1 MQRSD
6 GLRPRQSVA
15 RVARGAVLVLAVQAL
30 AAGGPAAVCG
40 AEKFAPQQ
48 GVLPVLP
55 PADAILLY
63 GSESDGTGRFV
74 AMDGGP
80 SNWKAE
86 DGVLEVTR
94 SPGHANH
101 AVSSVHFRD
110 ADIHAEFATVE
121 RAKGNSGLYIHGH
134 FEMQILNSFGVDD
147 FTIEDEGSLY
157 RFAPPLVNASRPVGE
172 WQVYDIR
179 FRAPRHDADGK
190 VTEPGSITAWL
201 NGQLVQ
207 DGVTFEEPRSPY
219 IPYRHGV
226 TDYLRGV
233 EKSLQTT
240 GAGPLFLQDHGA
252 PVRFRNVWIRPLDD
266 KAADYTPAR

>member
-1 MQRSD
+1 MQRMKAV
-6 GLRPRQSVA
+6 GMRQSGDPILHGSLFAVA
-15 RVARGAVLVLAVQAL
+15 LLAMVASSPRAV
-30 AAGGPAAVCG
+30 PAA
-40 AEKFAPQQ
+40 EDFAPQQ
-48 GVLPVLP
+48 HTLPVEP
-55 PADAILLY
+55 PADAICLF
-63 GSESDGTGRFV
+63 GEASEGTGHFL

-86 DGVLEVTR
+86 GGVLEVTR

-101 AVSSVHFRD
+101 AVSNVHFRD

-121 RAKGNSGLYIHGH
+121 QAKGNSGLYIHGH
-134 FEMQILNSFGVDD
+134 FEMQIMNSFGVDE

-172 WQVYDIR
+172 WQGYDIR
-179 FRAPRHDADGK
+179 FRAPRHDAEGK
-190 VTEPGSITAWL
+190 VTEPGTITAWL
-201 NGQLVQ
+201 NGQKVQ
-207 DGVTFEEPRSPY
+207 DGVTFDVPRSPY

-233 EKSLQTT
+233 EKSLKAT

-252 PVRFRNVWIRPLDD
+252 PVKFRNVWIRPLDD
-266 KAADYTPAR
+266 RAAEYKPAG

>member
-1 MQRSD
+1 MQLSA
-6 GLRPRQSVA
+6 LRRGWQAVGIVA
-15 RVARGAVLVLAVQAL
+15 VAMVLIASFGAQPT
-30 AAGGPAAVCG
+30 AAADA
-40 AEKFAPQQ
+40 FAPNQAT
-48 GVLPVLP
+48 LPVVP
-55 PADAILLY
+55 PDEAIVLF
-63 GSESDGTGRFV
+63 GPESEGTGQFV
-74 AMDGGP
+74 AMDGGA

-101 AVSSVHFRD
+101 AVSSIHFRD
-110 ADIHAEFATVE
+110 ADIHAEFKTVE
-121 RAKGNSGLYIHGH
+121 QAKGNSGLYIHGH
-134 FEMQILNSFGVDD
+134 FEMQVLNSFGVED

-179 FRAPRHDADGK
+179 FRAPRHDADGN

-207 DGVTFEEPRSPY
+207 DGVTFEKPRSPY

-233 EKSLQTT
+233 EKSLKAT

-252 PVRFRNVWIRPLDD
+252 PVQFRNVWIRPLDD
-266 KAADYTPAR
+266 AAGEYTPAG

>member
-1 MQRSD
+1 MRWMKAETAWHL
-6 GLRPRQSVA
+6 GHGRM
-15 RVARGAVLVLAVQAL
+15 RGAAVAVALLALLVSWPLGVT
-30 AAGGPAAVCG
+30 
-40 AEKFAPQQ
+40 AEDAFAPKQAT
-48 GVLPVLP
+48 LPVEP
-55 PADAILLY
+55 PADAIVLFNA
-63 GSESDGTGRFV
+63 ESDGTGRFV
-74 AMDGGP
+74 AMDGSP

-86 DGVLEVTR
+86 GGVLEVTR

-101 AVSSVHFRD
+101 AVSTVHFRD

-121 RAKGNSGLYIHGH
+121 QAKGNSGLYIHGH
-134 FEMQILNSFGVDD
+134 FEMQIMNSFGVDE

-179 FRAPRHDADGK
+179 FRAPRHDAEGK

-201 NGQLVQ
+201 NGQKVQ
-207 DGVTFEEPRSPY
+207 DGVTFDVPRSPY

-233 EKSLQTT
+233 EKSLKAT

-252 PVRFRNVWIRPLDD
+252 PVKFRNVWIRPLDD
-266 KAADYTPAR
+266 KAADYTPAG